1 MTKFILILALLVPA
15 ALFAQNYS
23 IDGSKIAGG
32 GGVSTGG
39 VYSVS
44 GTVGQ
49 PDAGAM
55 AGGSYSLVGGFW
67 SMAIAVQTPGAPKL
81 SITRSGLNAIVSW
94 TDDGT
99 GIHLEQTA
107 TVAVPAS
114 WAATSQIN
122 SIFATNAGVISV
134 TQPASAGYQF
144 FRLKGP

>member
-1 MTKFILILALLVPA
+1 MIKSILILALLVPA
-15 ALFAQNYS
+15 WLSAQNYS

-32 GGVSTGG
+32 GSVSTGG

-44 GTVGQ
+44 GTIGQ

-55 AGGSYSLVGGFW
+55 AGGNYSLVGGFW
-67 SMAIAVQTPGAPKL
+67 SMAIAVQTAGAPKL
-81 SITRSGLNAIVSW
+81 SITRAGLNAIVSW
-94 TDDGT
+94 PDDGS
-99 GIHLEQTA
+99 GFHLEQTA

-114 WAATSQIN
+114 WAPTSQIT
-122 SIFATNAGVISV
+122 STYATNAGVISV